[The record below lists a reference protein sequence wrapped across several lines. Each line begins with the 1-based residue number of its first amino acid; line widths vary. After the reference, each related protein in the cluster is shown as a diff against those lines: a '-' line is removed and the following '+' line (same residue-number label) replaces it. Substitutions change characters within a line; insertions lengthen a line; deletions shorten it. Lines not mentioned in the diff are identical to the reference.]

1 MIKVVVGEKVQFVV
15 YGVMGKGNDQIWF
28 ELGVYVLYLIIK
40 VVFKLI
46 LVNCW
51 IYIIGIFKN
60 CN

>member
-40 VVFKLI
+40 VVL
-46 LVNCW
+46 
-51 IYIIGIFKN
+51 
-60 CN
+60 